1 MLERRIKPF
10 DVLVRIFFNIQ
21 NINDCSKETQL
32 DVLLMDEWN
41 HGRDMAD
48 TAMPSSP
55 LTTDAMEVDEEDEEA
70 TPRPRSVKHADV
82 DLGQETEIEDSD
94 EAFKT
99 PLLSLAKRNKY
110 LTAKMIQ
117 NTEGSSEEEQ
127 DVDADEEQDLK
138 KHKVCR
144 YCCLDNNAL

>member
-1 MLERRIKPF
+1 
-10 DVLVRIFFNIQ
+10 
-21 NINDCSKETQL
+21 
-32 DVLLMDEWN
+32 LLMDERN
-41 HGRDMAD
+41 HGHNI
-48 TAMPSSP
+48 TNTVMPSSP
-55 LTTDAMEVDEEDEEA
+55 LITDAMEVDEEDEEA
-70 TPRPRSVKHADV
+70 TPRPRFVKRTDV

-117 NTEGSSEEEQ
+117 NTEDSSEEQEDVDTEEEQ
-127 DVDADEEQDLK
+127 DFK

-144 YCCLDNNAL
+144 YPLL